1 MCGLIAAVVS
11 KGCRSAR
18 RRFIVALGAVLGTVS
33 LGCGGV
39 DAGSASF
46 PGTVL
51 YESPS
56 SEYQFNLLEP
66 PWRET
71 ISQAETIFVVPSKI
85 VTLLPSES
93 DATYSLHIYRQNTD
107 AASALQADAPSRTPV
122 ESSSGPT
129 TVASES
135 GSTGVEMSWQETA
148 SVYHR
153 DAYINIAA
161 GLSFRMH
168 FSAAVPLVAD
178 NMVTQMIA
186 SFRAPVAG
194 GK

>member
-1 MCGLIAAVVS
+1 MRHSFIA
-11 KGCRSAR
+11 
-18 RRFIVALGAVLGTVS
+18 ALGAVLGTVAI
-33 LGCGGV
+33 GCGGV

-46 PGTVL
+46 PGTVV

-71 ISQAETIFVVPSKI
+71 VSQSETIFVVPSKI

-93 DATYSLHIYRQNTD
+93 DSTYTLHIYRQNTD

-135 GSTGVEMSWQETA
+135 GSTGVEMSWQENA

-161 GLSFRMH
+161 AVSFRMH
-168 FSAAVPLVAD
+168 FSAAVPLVD
-178 NMVTQMIA
+178 NDMVTQMIA
-186 SFRAPVAG
+186 SFRAPPAAG
-194 GK
+194 SK